1 VLPITL
7 KQILNDG
14 PCLGLF
20 SKTTD
25 SAFVEAAGYGGMDFI
40 ILDMEHGPASLA
52 TMHQHVRAAALAG
65 MASVI
70 RASGCDAHAIGSA
83 LDTGADGV
91 QVPNINTAE
100 QARQA
105 VEAARFHPQ
114 GQRGVCRFVRA
125 ARFGTQPKADYFTS
139 ANEATVVLQVEGAE
153 GVRNLDRILEVEG
166 FDVLFVGPYDLS
178 QSVGLPGQVDAPE
191 VIRLIEEIARK
202 ASAKGILLGA
212 FSDQVDRS
220 RDLLDA
226 GFRYLAHSVDVN
238 VFAEACQRMKGAIRD

>member
-1 VLPITL
+1 V
-7 KQILNDG
+7 
-14 PCLGLF
+14 GLF

-25 SAFVEAAGYGGMDFI
+25 SAFVEAAGYGGMDFMI
-40 ILDMEHGPASLA
+40 FDMEHGPASLE
-52 TMHQHVRAAALAG
+52 TMHQHVRAAMVAG

-70 RASGCDAHAIGSA
+70 RVSGVDTHAIGSA

-105 VEAARFHPQ
+105 VKAARFYPA

-125 ARFGTQPKADYFTS
+125 ARFGTQPQADYFTG
-139 ANEATVVLQVEGAE
+139 ANEATLVLQVEGTE
-153 GVRNLDRILEVEG
+153 GVRNLDQILEVEG
-166 FDVLFVGPYDLS
+166 FDILFVGPYDLS

-191 VIRLIEEIARK
+191 VTRLIETIARK

-212 FSDQVDRS
+212 FSDQVARS
-220 RDLLDA
+220 RDLSNA

-238 VFAEACQRMKGAIRD
+238 VFAEACQRIRGAIRD